1 MPRALLA
8 SLLLLALPTAA
19 RGDDCVLTAGP
30 KDRIGRGQDVVVE
43 AGQTVETA
51 LALDGNVIVRKG
63 AKVKQAVAV
72 NGNVII
78 EARSKV
84 TGTAAAFGGKI
95 QLAPDAKI
103 EGSRLELGDG
113 LKVTGENGKQ
123 VDLKLSISGESL
135 SDLLLSKMVEKAR
148 TCRIQQ
154 GTDGGIHLL

>member
-1 MPRALLA
+1 VLRAFLA
-8 SLLLLALPTAA
+8 CLLLAVPAAA
-19 RGDDCVLTAGP
+19 RAEDCVLTAGP
-30 KDRIGRGQDVVVE
+30 KDLIARGHDVVVA
-43 AGQTVETA
+43 AGQTVDTA
-51 LALDGNVIVRKG
+51 MALDGNVVVKKG
-63 AKVKQAVAV
+63 AKVKSAVAV

-113 LKVTGENGKQ
+113 LNVTGENGKQ
-123 VDLKLSISGESL
+123 VSLKLSISGESL
-135 SDLLLSKMVEKAR
+135 SDMLLAKMVEKAR
-148 TCRIQQ
+148 SCRIEQ